1 MFPILICCKHIC
13 FGCDIYKQFVIQRCE
28 PKTRSMYLR
37 LYHKVMDLVPEIL
50 EEDDDAV
57 QTFCRLFYTVIQS
70 VSVSSFI

>member
-1 MFPILICCKHIC
+1 
-13 FGCDIYKQFVIQRCE
+13 
-28 PKTRSMYLR
+28 MYLR